1 MKIYTW
7 LQRIL
12 YAVKGVVFLIIT
24 LGCLYN
30 FSQVDLG
37 DSNNTPVLF
46 AFGVIVALQLFVII
60 RALFRLVDKIEYD
73 ASKKSHYLIP
83 VVCFCIMAVVFII
96 LMCVMQPRPIT
107 DSYDDL
113 DMVAWIALNGAL
125 VVDNL
130 NIFYLD
136 AFSNYYTL
144 TIIFVVIF

>member
-12 YAVKGVVFLIIT
+12 FAVMGVVFLIIT

-73 ASKKSHYLIP
+73 AYKKESLS
-83 VVCFCIMAVVFII
+83 
-96 LMCVMQPRPIT
+96 
-107 DSYDDL
+107 DSGGL
-113 DMVAWIALNGAL
+113 FL
-125 VVDNL
+125 
-130 NIFYLD
+130 
-136 AFSNYYTL
+136 YYGSWFL
-144 TIIFVVIF
+144 SY

>member
-12 YAVKGVVFLIIT
+12 FVVMGVVFLIIT

-83 VVCFCIMAVVFII
+83 VVCFCIMAVVCLI
-96 LMCVMQPRPIT
+96 LMCVMRPRPST
-107 DSYDDL
+107 
-113 DMVAWIALNGAL
+113 GC
-125 VVDNL
+125 
-130 NIFYLD
+130 
-136 AFSNYYTL
+136 
-144 TIIFVVIF
+144 